1 MKLLPR
7 STDLRLKAAREQIA
21 ASGLDALLV
30 SSRENNRYLSG
41 FSGTESW
48 LVITA
53 SQAFILIDF
62 RYWEQ
67 AAVQCPNFERV
78 NYTQD
83 RTGTLVETLKSAN
96 CLVLGVEGDDLSW
109 GLGRRLADLMPA
121 TELKPADSLL
131 NDLRSIKDETEVAM
145 IRHAVEIAETA
156 LQDIL
161 PSIRPGKSE
170 IEIAARLENAM
181 RSQGASGPSFATILA
196 SGPRSALPHGVA
208 SERLVQAGDA
218 IVIDFGCIWQGYC
231 SDMTRTVFLGEP
243 GELARK
249 IYQIVLEA
257 QIRSA
262 ASLKAGMTG
271 GEADAAARTIISG
284 AGYGPAFGHSL
295 GHGVGLAIHESPRL
309 APDSSLQLLAGQV
322 VSVEPGI
329 YLPGQLG
336 VRIED
341 LMLVEDR
348 GALNL
353 NTFNKEMIILPA

>member
-1 MKLLPR
+1 MKLLPIP
-7 STDLRLKAAREQIA
+7 TIQRLQAAREKIA

-30 SSRENNRYLSG
+30 SSRENTRYLSG

-53 SQAFILIDF
+53 GQAFILIDF

-67 AAVQCPNFERV
+67 AAMQCPDFERV

-83 RTGTLVETLKSAN
+83 RTGSLVETLRAAN
-96 CLVLGVEGDDLSW
+96 CKVLGVEGDDLSW
-109 GLGRRLADLMPA
+109 GLGRQLSALMPA
-121 TELKPADSLL
+121 TELKLADSWL
-131 NDLRSIKDETEVAM
+131 NDLRSVKDETEVAM

-156 LQDIL
+156 LQEIL
-161 PSIRPGKSE
+161 PSIRAGQSE
-170 IEIAARLENAM
+170 VEIAARLENAM
-181 RSQGASGPSFATILA
+181 RSQGASGPSFATIIA

-218 IVIDFGCIWQGYC
+218 IVMDFGCIWQGYC

-257 QIRSA
+257 QVRSA
-262 ASLKAGMTG
+262 AALMAGMTG

-309 APDSSLQLLAGQV
+309 MPNSSLQLLAGQI

-341 LMLVEDR
+341 LMLIEDG

-353 NTFNKEMIILPA
+353 NTFNKELIILPA

>member
-1 MKLLPR
+1 MKLLST
-7 STDLRLKAAREQIA
+7 STDLRLKIARERIA

-30 SSRENNRYLSG
+30 SSRENNHYFSG

-48 LVITA
+48 LLITA

-67 AAVQCPNFERV
+67 AASQCPNFERI
-78 NYTQD
+78 NYAQD
-83 RTGTLVETLKSAN
+83 RIGILVETLNTAN
-96 CLVLGVEGDDLSW
+96 CRLLGVEGDDLSW
-109 GLGRRLADLMPA
+109 GMGRQIAALMPA
-121 TELKPADSLL
+121 AELKPADGWL
-131 NDLRSIKDETEVAM
+131 NELRSVKDETEVAM

-156 LQDIL
+156 LESIL
-161 PSIRPGKSE
+161 PSIRPGQSE

-181 RSQGASGPSFATILA
+181 RSQGASGPSFATIIA

-218 IVIDFGCIWQGYC
+218 IVMDFGCIWQGYC

-243 GELARK
+243 GELARN
-249 IYQIVLEA
+249 IYAIVLDA
-257 QIRSA
+257 QKRA
-262 ASLKAGMTG
+262 AAALTAGMTG
-271 GEADAAARTIISG
+271 SIADAAARSIIAG

-309 APDSSLQLLAGQV
+309 APGNSQQLVAGQV

-329 YLPGQLG
+329 YLPGQFG
-336 VRIED
+336 ARIED
-341 LMLVEDR
+341 LMLVQDQ

-353 NTFNKEMIILPA
+353 NTFNKELIVLPV